1 MKFYKLDY
9 GCDNEIVGNQYPQ
22 VWDFVKGYSPKP
34 EDNGVFSLYQD
45 YNPLFPEKEP
55 DLSGLKLA
63 SGAQYTDFLSSAFSF
78 NIFLFSENAKVLLE
92 NLNLDMHRIYPAK
105 VISLRKKT
113 SRDYYMMK
121 IVSKRWELV
130 DFANSELYEKI
141 EDEEDL
147 DDVVIN
153 PVIAHS
159 LKEFRNKYDNS
170 NFDNEW
176 NYNIEAKRIKMLDS
190 FYDLHLDMFKLDRFD
205 FSWYVSERFYDM
217 VFSNN
222 LTGLEFEEVDL

>member
-9 GCDNEIVGNQYPQ
+9 GCDNEIVGNQFPQ

-105 VISLRKKT
+105 VTSLRKKT

-121 IVSKRWELV
+121 IISKRWEFV

-147 DDVVIN
+147 DDVTIN
-153 PVIAHS
+153 PVTVRS
-159 LKEFRNKYDNS
+159 LEEFREKYDNS
-170 NFDNEW
+170 DFDNEW
-176 NYNIEAKRIKMLDS
+176 NYKIEAKRIKMLDS
-190 FYDLHLDMFKLDRFD
+190 FYDLGLDMFKLDRFD
-205 FSWYVSERFYDM
+205 FSWYVSERFFDM
-217 VFSNN
+217 VLSNN
-222 LTGLEFEEVDL
+222 LTGLEFEKVDM

>member
-9 GCDNEIVGNQYPQ
+9 GCDNEIVGNQFPQ

-34 EDNGVFSLYQD
+34 EDNGVFTLYD
-45 YNPLFPEKEP
+45 DDKLFPDKDP

-121 IVSKRWELV
+121 IISKRWEFV

-141 EDEEDL
+141 EDE
-147 DDVVIN
+147 DDIDDIIIN
-153 PVIAHS
+153 PVTVSS
-159 LKEFRNKYDNS
+159 LEEFCKRFNITDNH
-170 NFDNEW
+170 DNW
-176 NYNIEAKRIKMLDS
+176 NYNIRAKRIKMLDS
-190 FYDLHLDMFKLDRFD
+190 FYDLGLDMFKLDRFD
-205 FSWYVSERFYDM
+205 FSWYVSVRFFDM
-217 VFSNN
+217 VLSNN
-222 LTGLEFEEVDL
+222 LTGLEFEEVDM

>member
-1 MKFYKLDY
+1 MKFYKIDY
-9 GCDNEIVGNQYPQ
+9 GCDNEIVGNQFPQ

-55 DLSGLKLA
+55 NLSGLKLA

-78 NIFLFSENAKVLLE
+78 NVFLFSEKAKILLE
-92 NLNLDMHRIYPAK
+92 NLNLDLHRIYPAK

-121 IVSKRWELV
+121 IISKRWELV

-147 DDVVIN
+147 DEVRIN
-153 PVIAHS
+153 PVTVCS
-159 LKEFRNKYDNS
+159 LEEFCNRFNVTDNP
-170 NFDNEW
+170 DNW
-176 NYNIEAKRIKMLDS
+176 NDIRAKRIKMQDS

-205 FSWYVSERFYDM
+205 FSWYVSERF
-217 VFSNN
+217 VEAVIQNN
-222 LTGLEFEEVDL
+222 LTGLEFEPVEM